1 MKLTKY
7 QLFWLL
13 FSMEMGM
20 TLLITISPTFK
31 IAKQGAPLATLLAG
45 AASLIITY
53 IAIKLSLLYPDQ
65 TFIEYVP
72 RIIGKWLGKA
82 IVFAYLLMW
91 IIVAGIILRQ
101 YADFVH
107 LTLFVTTPLW
117 VIILF
122 MLLVIV
128 YAVHGGIHIVGRCSE
143 IIGPIVIFNVLLYRL
158 LSIKDLRIER
168 LFPLLPTTGWMPV
181 LKGSIPT
188 ISFLSE
194 SVMIVM
200 LIAFLTEKKK
210 AVSSSLWGV
219 GIAAV
224 IIVSTTIDVLLL
236 MDNTL
241 PGKLQNPIY
250 SFSQYISVL
259 EFIQNLDSVLVVGVS
274 FTVFVKACLYIFM
287 ASYGT
292 AQLFQIRKWRYLLW
306 VVGTLVFVIAIF
318 PRNVD
323 QTEVAFPTFWKN
335 VILPCFLIAIP
346 VLLWMIGNVK
356 KLMKRIEQPKA
367 P

>member
-13 FSMEMGM
+13 FTMEMGM
-20 TLLITISPTFK
+20 TLLITIGPTFK

-45 AASLIITY
+45 VASLVITY
-53 IAIKLSLLYPDQ
+53 IAIKLSLLYPEQ

-72 RIIGKWLGKA
+72 KIIGKWLGKT
-82 IVFAYLLMW
+82 IVFIYLLLW
-91 IIVAGIILRQ
+91 VIVSGIILRQ

-143 IIGPIVIFNVLLYRL
+143 VIGPIVIFNVLLYRL

-168 LFPLLPTTGWMPV
+168 LLPLMPTEGWMP
-181 LKGSIPT
+181 LFKGTIPT

-194 SVMIVM
+194 SVMVVM
-200 LIAFLTEKKK
+200 LVAFLTDKKK
-210 AVSSSLWGV
+210 AASSIMWGV

-224 IIVSTTIDVLLL
+224 IIVSTTIDVLLV
-236 MDNTL
+236 MDNTV
-241 PGKLQNPIY
+241 PGKLQNPVY
-250 SFSQYISVL
+250 SFSQYISVM

-274 FTVFVKACLYIFM
+274 FTVFIKACLYIFM
-287 ASYGT
+287 TSYGS
-292 AQLFQIRKWRYLLW
+292 AQLFHIQKWRHLLW
-306 VVGTLVFVIAIF
+306 VVGILVFVIALY

-323 QTEVAFPTFWKN
+323 ETEMTFPAFWKN
-335 VILPCFLIAIP
+335 VILPFFLIAIP
-346 VLLWMIGNVK
+346 LLLWMIGSVRN
-356 KLMKRIEQPKA
+356 RIRRIQQPKA